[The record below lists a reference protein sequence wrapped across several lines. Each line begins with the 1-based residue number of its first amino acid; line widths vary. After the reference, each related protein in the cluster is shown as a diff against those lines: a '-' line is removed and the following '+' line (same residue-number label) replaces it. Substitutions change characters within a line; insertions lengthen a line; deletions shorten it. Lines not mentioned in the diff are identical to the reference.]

1 MKNRQSATSKVRTKV
16 ASAKVPSAKV
26 AAAKVPSAKVPSAK
40 VPSAKAASAAK
51 AAAKK
56 PVAKKAPTK
65 TVVAKKASTK
75 KASTK
80 KASTKKVVTGR
91 TASTIVAAGKA
102 AVATSSGLVAVGA
115 AAPGFTLPDAS
126 GKQRS
131 LASLRGGP
139 VVLYFYPKDDTS
151 GCTAEAC
158 DFRDNLAAFRRAGC
172 TVLGVSPDGVKSHAK
187 FIAKHALGQLV
198 LLADEPDAGGTPAV
212 CAAYGVWQQKSMYG
226 RAYMGVV
233 RTTYVIATDG
243 TVAARFD
250 KVSVTG
256 HAAEVLETV
265 RGL

>member
-16 ASAKVPSAKV
+16 ASAKVPSA
-26 AAAKVPSAKVPSAK
+26 AKT
-40 VPSAKAASAAK
+40 
-51 AAAKK
+51 AAKK

-65 TVVAKKASTK
+65 TVVAKKASAKKAVTK
-75 KASTK
+75 KAVTK
-80 KASTKKVVTGR
+80 KAVTKKAVAKKTVTKKAVAGR
-91 TASTIVAAGKA
+91 SASTIVAAGNA

-126 GKQRS
+126 GKPRS